1 MLWHRRVGLPSP
13 LPRCHRSGVTGQM
26 QEQQEQQQQQE
37 RQEQPGPPS
46 SDSVPELTSR
56 ALGIAQRVGYAGE
69 DLDELRSTSS
79 IDDLLP
85 EVRCAPALERN
96 PA

>member
-1 MLWHRRVGLPSP
+1 
-13 LPRCHRSGVTGQM
+13 M
-26 QEQQEQQQQQE
+26 QEQQEQQQQE
-37 RQEQPGPPS
+37 LQEQPGPPS
-46 SDSVPELTSR
+46 SDSMPELTSR
-56 ALGIAQRVGYAGE
+56 ALGIAQRVAGYAGE
-69 DLDELRSTSS
+69 DSNELRGTSS